1 MRCKQVPEDSYSKKT
16 NESLRPPPLELSTYL
31 KRGWDPLIADFERTY
46 NCRLPVTDSVFLD
59 EIPSQTTDAIRN
71 YLGAFEL
78 SSLFGLQFVLDNLK
92 SVVLTLALANKTLTV
107 EEAVKLSRLELEF
120 QIEKWGN
127 VEWAHDLDLM
137 QLQSRVSSG
146 LIFFLLNNELHRL
159 NDSCASEKL

>member
-1 MRCKQVPEDSYSKKT
+1 M
-16 NESLRPPPLELSTYL
+16 
-31 KRGWDPLIADFERTY
+31 
-46 NCRLPVTDSVFLD
+46 TDSVFLD
-59 EIPSQTTDAIRN
+59 EIPGETIDAIRN

-78 SSLFGLQFVLDNLK
+78 NALFGLQFVLDNLK

-146 LIFFLLNNELHRL
+146 LIFFLLNNELHRQD
-159 NDSCASEKL
+159 DSCAREKL